1 MKNFIKD
8 NTGLIIRF
16 DDVAENMNWQTFTII
31 EKTLNELNIKP
42 VIGVI
47 PLNKD
52 PELLTYKKIE
62 ENFWDKIRN
71 WNKNGW
77 EIAMHGTYLVYDKI
91 VKKNIDS

>member
-42 VIGVI
+42 V
-47 PLNKD
+47 NKVLYITNSGD
-52 PELLTYKKIE
+52 TIIKEQFNNI
-62 ENFWDKIRN
+62 NF
-71 WNKNGW
+71 
-77 EIAMHGTYLVYDKI
+77 TKI
-91 VKKNIDS
+91 VRGDIIIYLI